1 MADLIEQLAGIDVDI
16 TDDDIAMTL
25 LASLPKS
32 YEALI
37 VMLGSRS
44 DELTSEFVKSQ
55 LLQEEARQNEG
66 MPLNDNAAL
75 LSKKGQKSFKK
86 NEKKSDKKLND
97 KSIKCFHCG
106 KPGCKD

>member
-66 MPLNDNAAL
+66 MSNENAAL

-86 NEKKSDKKLND
+86 NEKKSDKKSND
-97 KSIKCFHCG
+97 KSVVA
-106 KPGCKD
+106 GCAM